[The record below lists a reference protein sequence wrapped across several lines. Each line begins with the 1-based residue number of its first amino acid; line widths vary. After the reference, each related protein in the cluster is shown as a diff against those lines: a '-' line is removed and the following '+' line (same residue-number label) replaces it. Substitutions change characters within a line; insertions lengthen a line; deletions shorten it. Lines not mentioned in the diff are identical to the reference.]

1 MNETTDGVCNMEAAI
16 MKNIKGKIGLMAS
29 SLLMMSFL
37 TPSSVLADIAAAFP
51 DVSLQTVQMITSMP
65 CLIGVISALLVGKMT
80 PYFYKRHLIIAA
92 TLFYLAGGLFPAFF
106 HQTVWHILFG
116 AGLLGV
122 GLGIML
128 TCVAA
133 LICEC
138 YDERES
144 GLLIGFQAA
153 FISGGGMVFTWLG
166 GQLGKAQWEN
176 AFFAYVL
183 VILIVVID
191 LLWLPQGKLEI
202 KKAGNGN
209 KERIPFQ
216 VWFYAL
222 TGFLVYIFI
231 TVYNSNISMLVGIR
245 EFGGA
250 VEASY
255 ATMCYTFAGMIAGCV
270 SGYLIPKLKEY
281 TFVLS
286 TLMAAVGMM
295 LAFLS
300 GHLLALYAGGLF
312 CGAAFST
319 FTPAGNY
326 FAAQKAEQNN
336 RSFCIAVFTSIS
348 NLGQAVSPLVIAWI
362 MKPFSIT
369 QRFLGT
375 AVAFVLITVLI
386 LFGIHGKESR

>member
-1 MNETTDGVCNMEAAI
+1 MNNL
-16 MKNIKGKIGLMAS
+16 KGKIGLMAS
-29 SLLMMSFL
+29 SFLMMSFL
-37 TPSSVLADIAAAFP
+37 APTSVLADIAMAFP
-51 DVSLQTVQMITSMP
+51 DVSLQTVQMITSIP
-65 CLIGVISALLVGKMT
+65 CLLGVISALLVGKMT
-80 PYFYKRHLIIAA
+80 PYFYKRHLIISA
-92 TLFYLAGGLFPAFF
+92 TLFYLLGGALPAFF
-106 HQTVWHILFG
+106 HQTIWHILFG
-116 AGLLGV
+116 AGLLGI

-138 YDERES
+138 CDERES
-144 GLLIGFQAA
+144 GVLIGFQAA

-166 GQLGKAQWEN
+166 GQLGKTQWEN

-183 VILIVVID
+183 AILILVID
-191 LLWLPQGKLEI
+191 ILWLPLGKLEV
-202 KKAGNGN
+202 KKDTSGK
-209 KERIPFQ
+209 KERVPLR

-222 TGFLVYIFI
+222 AGFLVYLFI

-245 EFGGA
+245 EFGGS

-255 ATMCYTFAGMIAGCV
+255 ASMCYTFAGMIAGCV

-286 TLMAAVGMM
+286 TLMAAVGML

-300 GHLLALYAGGLF
+300 GHLLVLCAGGLF
-312 CGAAFST
+312 CGAAFSS

-336 RSFCIAVFTSIS
+336 RSFCIAIFTSIS
-348 NLGQAVSPLVIAWI
+348 NLGQAVSPLMIAWI
-362 MKPFSIT
+362 MKPLSIS
-369 QRFLGT
+369 QRFLGMM
-375 AVAFVLITVLI
+375 AAFVLITVLV
-386 LFGIHGKESR
+386 LFGIRSKGSVLKRDCNASV